1 MLALH
6 MKTIMVRCLSRA
18 FLALLLWGCEQTVV
32 VDVPPH
38 ERQIVAKGLFSAD
51 SLWRVDV
58 HSSVGYQEDLEPF
71 PLLDATVEV
80 WEEDRLLERLQ
91 HTGAGRYRAQHSR
104 PRPGST
110 YRLRISA
117 PEYAPVEARATLPVE
132 LIRPRITV
140 DTLRDDI
147 GLTRLN
153 VSLTLDDPAQQA
165 NFYAIDV
172 LQEVTI
178 SHDDGSETYILSGGF
193 ESADVILNALAIE
206 TGPTFFH
213 TAYFEDDLFDGKTQT
228 LSLTV
233 QEPFFQGTNP
243 DPRVKITLRFYTT
256 TEAFFR
262 YHKTLEL
269 QNELS
274 DNPFAE
280 PIRVQSNTSN
290 GFGVF
295 AGYQAYTIVLA
306 EH

>member
-1 MLALH
+1 MRMRMNML
-6 MKTIMVRCLSRA
+6 RLS
-18 FLALLLWGCEQTVV
+18 FWVLLAWVLWGCEQTVV

-58 HSSVGYQEDLEPF
+58 HSSVGYQEDIDPF

-80 WEEDRLLERLQ
+80 WEEDRFLERLQ
-91 HTGAGRYRAQHSR
+91 HVGAGRYRAQHSR
-104 PRPGST
+104 PRSGST
-110 YRLRISA
+110 YRLHISA
-117 PEYAPVEARATLPVE
+117 PEYAPVEALATLPAEV
-132 LIRPRITV
+132 IRPRISVNTV
-140 DTLRDDI
+140 RDEI
-147 GLTRLN
+147 GFTRLN
-153 VSLTLDDPAQQA
+153 VSLTLDDPTQHA

-178 SHDDGSETYILSGGF
+178 SHDDGTETYILSSGF

-206 TGPTFFH
+206 TGPTFFR

-243 DPRVKITLRFYTT
+243 DPHVKITLRFYTT

-295 AGYQAYTIVLA
+295 AGYQAYAIVLA